1 MSSEESSK
9 FWGGG
14 NDPKDAAD
22 RDEAWFLDRFK
33 WLKEQLGDF
42 KNKDNA
48 GIDYTSNI
56 ENNDLIDVF
65 NLQGVL
71 ILKSVSK
78 KDLHNLKKG
87 IYIIDHKKVI
97 IK

>member
-1 MSSEESSK
+1 MATSK
-9 FWGGG
+9 FWGGE

-42 KNKDNA
+42 KNNENA
-48 GIDYTSNI
+48 GIDNASIIESNK
-56 ENNDLIDVF
+56 LIDVY

-71 ILKSVSK
+71 ILKGVSK
-78 KDLHNLKKG
+78 KDLNNLKKG